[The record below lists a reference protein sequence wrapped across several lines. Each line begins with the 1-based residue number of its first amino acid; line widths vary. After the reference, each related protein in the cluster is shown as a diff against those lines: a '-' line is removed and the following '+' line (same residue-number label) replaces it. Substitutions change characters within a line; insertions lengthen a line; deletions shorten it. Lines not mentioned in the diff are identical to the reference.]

1 MPVLRQLRNVL
12 RYDTDDLMDQVED
25 FSSMVKELQ
34 DYSWRLT
41 EQERAFLAVVQE
53 LAKRL
58 MDDAALTVTTE
69 NVEYCQK
76 EVAEAL
82 EKRIEATKERINYQ
96 VSGGDNGP
104 LPFSGGV
111 HREED

>member
-1 MPVLRQLRNVL
+1 MPVLRKLRNVL
-12 RYDTDDLMDQVED
+12 CYDTDDLMDQVED

-58 MDDAALTVTTE
+58 MDDAALIVTTE